1 MFKIK
6 DLGVVKIIK
15 MSLVED
21 ALGSEYSTSRLANLL
36 PEWRHPPL
44 PSHQTQNRPVLS
56 PTRLFWEPFEN
67 VEIPSEICVFFF
79 F

>member
-36 PEWRHPPL
+36 PEWRHPPI
-44 PSHQTQNRPVLS
+44 PSPHLTVRPVANAPLLG
-56 PTRLFWEPFEN
+56 TLVKCLNTVRNRFLFLN
-67 VEIPSEICVFFF
+67 N
-79 F
+79 